1 MKQTYVTLS
10 LIIGLILLS
19 ACQTTVHHNEPL
31 PAPIVQKPLPPQK
44 TTRVET
50 IEEETTE
57 TIEKESTI
65 VD

>member
-19 ACQTTVHHNEPL
+19 ACQTTVHNEPL
-31 PAPIVQKPLPPQK
+31 PAPIVHKPLPPREV
-44 TTRVET
+44 TRVET